1 MSLKKPRIH
10 RCGFTN
16 LDFRSKG
23 DFDSLKLYEPWKIP
37 KDFGSMGKSFYYPSF
52 SEAKK
57 IFSVS
62 KSLNKLKN
70 IIQGSPDPKAYPGAL
85 YYKKYNIKPNIIQE
99 FRNERVAELDESGI
113 GKEKYIGD
121 SMMISD
127 INKYR
132 IERKIKNKKRD
143 INENKG
149 QKQDYISRIEKAKA
163 IKNKE
168 ATQET
173 QLVKIEAK
181 ETLDNKID
189 LKKIQEIRLALRRRY
204 ANRTDFRKIFKEW
217 DLNAVGEITLYSAH
231 DMINRLSIPINYNET
246 RALIAS
252 SNTRGTES
260 LNLEEFM
267 HLIFSDNEALKVDL
281 NKIEFK
287 DEKLYSEGIES
298 ENMKNNLQ
306 KSIVEMNKNNEILT
320 IKQHLH
326 TRTSIINLAAI
337 NNNINTDKCSKQEFK
352 FLMQTLKFPEKYYR
366 DILMDTLFNTYL
378 NKDGETMN
386 MTKLCEDCLN
396 IKDENNFSEFKDRVF
411 EHFENKIETQL
422 KKEDDTV
429 VDLKEEKRKRLDLVI
444 DLGKQIEERKEIEK
458 KLQEFE
464 EKNSKEVLNPQPST
478 DFIKKVFKDNRIMYE
493 RLNQAEESFV
503 PKQNISLLDQYKTR
517 FNGNPPHKDTFYM
530 INQDPRGQSYIDEKE
545 RFNISSNNLADFIR
559 KDREKKKLKELA
571 KLNSIRK
578 FENMRADACNTM
590 EKIFEQ
596 KDISCQNKR
605 SQRKYNYELLNKIR
619 NEFIE

>member
-1 MSLKKPRIH
+1 MSLKKPRVH

-16 LDFRSKG
+16 LDFRTKG
-23 DFDSLKLYEPWKIP
+23 DYESLKLYEPWKIP
-37 KDFGSMGKSFYYPSF
+37 KEFGTMGKSFYYPSF
-52 SEAKK
+52 SEARK

-85 YYKKYNIKPNIIQE
+85 YYKKNNIKPNIVQE
-99 FRNERVAELDESGI
+99 FRTERVAELDESGI

-127 INKYR
+127 IRKYR
-132 IERKIKNKKRD
+132 LERKNKKRE
-143 INENKG
+143 NSENKAL
-149 QKQDYISRIEKAKA
+149 KQDYITRMEKEKN

-189 LKKIQEIRLALRRRY
+189 LNKIQEIRLALRRRY
-204 ANRTDFRKIFKEW
+204 ANRTDIRKIFKEW

-260 LNLEEFM
+260 LNLEEFI

-281 NKIEFK
+281 KKIEFK
-287 DEKLYSEGIES
+287 DEKLFSEGIES
-298 ENMKNNLQ
+298 ENIKNNLQ

-326 TRTSIINLAAI
+326 TRTSIIELAAK
-337 NNNINTDKCSKQEFK
+337 NNNIDLDKCSKEQFR

-378 NKDGETMN
+378 NPDKETMN
-386 MTKLCEDCLN
+386 MGQLCEECLN
-396 IKDENNFSEFKDRVF
+396 MKDENNFSEFKDRVF
-411 EHFENKIETQL
+411 DFFENKIENQLKEVDETVTDL
-422 KKEDDTV
+422 KKEKD
-429 VDLKEEKRKRLDLVI
+429 ERLNLI
-444 DLGKQIEERKEIEK
+444 RDLGKQIEE
-458 KLQEFE
+458 
-464 EKNSKEVLNPQPST
+464 KNEKEVLNPQPST
-478 DFIKKVFKDNRIMYE
+478 AFINKVYKDHRLMYE
-493 RLNQAEESFV
+493 KLNQAEEAFV
-503 PKQNISLLDQYKTR
+503 AKQNISLLEQYKTR
-517 FNGNPPHKDTFYM
+517 FNGNPPHKNTFYM
-530 INQDPRGQSYIDEKE
+530 INQDPRGSSYIDEKE
-545 RFNISSNNLADFIR
+545 RFNISSNNLTDFIR
-559 KDREKKKLKELA
+559 KDKEKKRLKELA

-578 FENMRADACNTM
+578 FENMREEACKTM

-596 KDISCQNKR
+596 KDIAYQNKR
-605 SQRKYNYELLNKIR
+605 TVRQFDYELLNRIR
-619 NEFIE
+619 NEFVE

>member
-10 RCGFTN
+10 QCGFTN
-16 LDFRSKG
+16 IDFRTKG
-23 DFDSLKLYEPWKIP
+23 DFESLKLYEPWKVL
-37 KDFGSMGKSFYYPSF
+37 KDFGTMGKSFYYPSY
-52 SEAKK
+52 SDAKK

-70 IIQGSPDPKAYPGAL
+70 IIQGSPDPKAYPGCL
-85 YYKKYNIKPNIIQE
+85 YYKKNNIKPNIIQE
-99 FRNERVAELDESGI
+99 FRTERVAELDESGI

-127 INKYR
+127 IKKYR
-132 IERKIKNKKRD
+132 LERKNKKSN
-143 INENKG
+143 INEKKER
-149 QKQDYISRIEKAKA
+149 KQEYISRMEKAKSL
-163 IKNKE
+163 KNKE
-168 ATQET
+168 AIQET

-260 LNLEEFM
+260 LNLEEFI

-281 NKIEFK
+281 NKLEFK
-287 DEKLYSEGIES
+287 DEKLYSEGIET
-298 ENMKNNLQ
+298 ENIKKNLQ
-306 KSIVEMNKNNEILT
+306 KSILEMNKNNEILT
-320 IKQHLH
+320 IKQQLH

-337 NNNINTDKCSKQEFK
+337 NNNINTDKCSKDQFK

-366 DILMDTLFNTYL
+366 DILMDTLFNTFL

-386 MTKLCEDCLN
+386 MTKFCEDCLN
-396 IKDENNFSEFKDRVF
+396 IKEENNFTEFKDRF
-411 EHFENKIETQL
+411 FDHFENKIENQI
-422 KKEDDTV
+422 KEVDETV
-429 VDLKEEKRKRLDLVI
+429 VDLKNEKDARLNLVD

-458 KLQEFE
+458 KIKEID
-464 EKNSKEVLNPQPST
+464 EKNEKEVLNPQPST
-478 DFIKKVFKDNRIMYE
+478 AFIKKIYKDHRLMYE
-493 RLNQAEESFV
+493 RLNKAEEAFM
-503 PKQNISLLDQYKTR
+503 PKQNIALLDQYKTR

-530 INQDPRGQSYIDEKE
+530 INQDPRGSSYIDEKE
-545 RFNISSNNLADFIR
+545 RFNISTNFTDFIL
-559 KDREKKKLKELA
+559 KDKEKKKLKELA

-578 FENMRADACNTM
+578 FETMREEACKTM

-596 KDISCQNKR
+596 KDIACQNKR
-605 SQRKYNYELLNKIR
+605 TIRQYDYELLNRIR
-619 NEFIE
+619 NEFVE

>member
-16 LDFRSKG
+16 IDFRSKG
-23 DFDSLKLYEPWKIP
+23 DFESLKLYEPWKIP
-37 KDFGSMGKSFYYPSF
+37 KDFGSMGKSFYYPSY

-85 YYKKYNIKPNIIQE
+85 YYKKNNIKPKIVQE
-99 FRNERVAELDESGI
+99 FRVERVAELDESGI

-121 SMMISD
+121 SMMIAD

-132 IERKIKNKKRD
+132 IERKNKNKKKD
-143 INENKG
+143 FHDNSG
-149 QKQDYISRIEKAKA
+149 MKQDYISRMEKAKA

-168 ATQET
+168 ATHET

-204 ANRTDFRKIFKEW
+204 ASRTDFRKIFKEW

-287 DEKLYSEGIES
+287 DEKLFSEGIES
-298 ENMKNNLQ
+298 ENVKNNLQ
-306 KSIVEMNKNNEILT
+306 KSIIEMNKNNEILT
-320 IKQHLH
+320 IKQFLH
-326 TRTSIINLAAI
+326 TRTSIINLAAK
-337 NNNINTDKCSKQEFK
+337 NNNINTDNCSKEQFK
-352 FLMQTLKFPEKYYR
+352 TLMQTLKFPEKYYR

-378 NKDGETMN
+378 NPDKETMN
-386 MTKLCEDCLN
+386 MGQLCEECLN
-396 IKDENNFSEFKDRVF
+396 MKDENNFSEFKDRVF
-411 EHFENKIETQL
+411 DHFENKIENQIKEVDETVEDL
-422 KKEDDTV
+422 KNEKED
-429 VDLKEEKRKRLDLVI
+429 RLNLVK

-458 KLQEFE
+458 KLREIE
-464 EKNSKEVLNPQPST
+464 EKNEKEVLNPQPST
-478 DFIKKVFKDNRIMYE
+478 AFIKKVYKDHRLMYE
-493 RLNQAEESFV
+493 RLNQAEDAFV
-503 PKQNISLLDQYKTR
+503 AKQNISLLDQYKTR

-530 INQDPRGQSYIDEKE
+530 INQDPRGSSYIDEKE
-545 RFNISSNNLADFIR
+545 RFNISSNNLSDFIR
-559 KDREKKKLKELA
+559 KDKEKKRLKELA

-578 FENMRADACNTM
+578 YENMRQEACKTM

-596 KDISCQNKR
+596 KDIACQNKR
-605 SQRKYNYELLNKIR
+605 TVRMLDYELLNRIR
-619 NEFIE
+619 NEFVE

>member
-10 RCGFTN
+10 QCGFTN
-16 LDFRSKG
+16 IDFRTKG
-23 DFDSLKLYEPWKIP
+23 DFESLKLYEPWKVL
-37 KDFGSMGKSFYYPSF
+37 KDFGTMGKSFYYPSY
-52 SEAKK
+52 SDAKK

-70 IIQGSPDPKAYPGAL
+70 IIQGSPDPKAYPGCL
-85 YYKKYNIKPNIIQE
+85 YYKKNNIKPNIIQE
-99 FRNERVAELDESGI
+99 FRTERVAELDESGI

-127 INKYR
+127 IKKYR
-132 IERKIKNKKRD
+132 LERKNKKSN
-143 INENKG
+143 INEKKER
-149 QKQDYISRIEKAKA
+149 KQEYISRMEKAKSL
-163 IKNKE
+163 KNKE
-168 ATQET
+168 AIQET

-260 LNLEEFM
+260 LNLEEFI

-281 NKIEFK
+281 NKLEFK
-287 DEKLYSEGIES
+287 DEKLYSEGIET
-298 ENMKNNLQ
+298 ENIKKNLQ
-306 KSIVEMNKNNEILT
+306 KSILEMNKNNEILT
-320 IKQHLH
+320 IKQQLH

-337 NNNINTDKCSKQEFK
+337 NNNINTDKCSKDQFK

-396 IKDENNFSEFKDRVF
+396 IKEENNFTEFKDRF
-411 EHFENKIETQL
+411 FDHFENKIENQI
-422 KKEDDTV
+422 KEVDETV
-429 VDLKEEKRKRLDLVI
+429 EDLKNEKDARLNLVD

-458 KLQEFE
+458 KLKEID
-464 EKNSKEVLNPQPST
+464 EKNEKEVLNPQPST
-478 DFIKKVFKDNRIMYE
+478 AFIKKIYKDHRLMYE
-493 RLNQAEESFV
+493 RLNKAEEAFM
-503 PKQNISLLDQYKTR
+503 PKQNIALLDQYKTR

-530 INQDPRGQSYIDEKE
+530 INQDPRGSSYIDEKE
-545 RFNISSNNLADFIR
+545 RFNISTNFTDFIL
-559 KDREKKKLKELA
+559 KDKEKKKLKELA

-578 FENMRADACNTM
+578 FETMREEACKTM

-596 KDISCQNKR
+596 KDIACQNKR
-605 SQRKYNYELLNKIR
+605 TIRQYDYELLNRIR
-619 NEFIE
+619 NEFVE

>member
-10 RCGFTN
+10 QCGFTN
-16 LDFRSKG
+16 IDFRTKG
-23 DFDSLKLYEPWKIP
+23 DFESLKLYEPWKVL
-37 KDFGSMGKSFYYPSF
+37 KDFGTMGKSFYYPSY
-52 SEAKK
+52 SDAQK

-70 IIQGSPDPKAYPGAL
+70 IIQGSPDPKAYPGCL
-85 YYKKYNIKPNIIQE
+85 YYKKNNIKPNIIQE
-99 FRNERVAELDESGI
+99 FRTERVAELDESDI

-127 INKYR
+127 IKKYR
-132 IERKIKNKKRD
+132 LERKNKKAN
-143 INENKG
+143 INEKKER
-149 QKQDYISRIEKAKA
+149 KQEYISRMEKAKSL
-163 IKNKE
+163 KNKE
-168 ATQET
+168 AIQET

-260 LNLEEFM
+260 LNLEEFI

-281 NKIEFK
+281 NKLEFK
-287 DEKLYSEGIES
+287 DEKLYSEGIET

-306 KSIVEMNKNNEILT
+306 KSILEMNKNNEILT
-320 IKQHLH
+320 IKQQLH

-337 NNNINTDKCSKQEFK
+337 NNNINTDKCSKDQFK

-386 MTKLCEDCLN
+386 MTKFCEDCLN
-396 IKDENNFSEFKDRVF
+396 IKEENNFTEFKDRF
-411 EHFENKIETQL
+411 FDHFENKIENQI
-422 KKEDDTV
+422 KEVDETV
-429 VDLKEEKRKRLDLVI
+429 VDLKNEKDARLNLVD

-458 KLQEFE
+458 KLKEID
-464 EKNSKEVLNPQPST
+464 EKNEKEVLNPQPST
-478 DFIKKVFKDNRIMYE
+478 AFIKKVYKDHRLMYE
-493 RLNQAEESFV
+493 RLNKAEEAFM
-503 PKQNISLLDQYKTR
+503 PKQNIALLDQYKTR

-530 INQDPRGQSYIDEKE
+530 INQDPRGSSYIDEKE
-545 RFNISSNNLADFIR
+545 RFNISTNFTDFIL
-559 KDREKKKLKELA
+559 KDKEKKKKLKELA

-578 FENMRADACNTM
+578 FETMREEACKTM

-596 KDISCQNKR
+596 KDIACKNKR
-605 SQRKYNYELLNKIR
+605 TIRQYDYELLNRIR
-619 NEFIE
+619 NEFVE

>member
-10 RCGFTN
+10 QCGFTN
-16 LDFRSKG
+16 IDFRTKG
-23 DFDSLKLYEPWKIP
+23 DFESLKLYEPWKVL
-37 KDFGSMGKSFYYPSF
+37 KDFGTMGKSFYYPSY
-52 SEAKK
+52 SDAKK

-70 IIQGSPDPKAYPGAL
+70 IIQGSPDPKAYPGCL
-85 YYKKYNIKPNIIQE
+85 YYKKNNIKPNIIQE
-99 FRNERVAELDESGI
+99 FRTERVAELDESGI

-127 INKYR
+127 IKKYR
-132 IERKIKNKKRD
+132 LERKNKKTN
-143 INENKG
+143 INEKKER
-149 QKQDYISRIEKAKA
+149 KQEYISRMEKAKSL
-163 IKNKE
+163 KNKE
-168 ATQET
+168 AIQET

-260 LNLEEFM
+260 LNLEEFI

-281 NKIEFK
+281 NKLEFK
-287 DEKLYSEGIES
+287 DEKLYSEGIET
-298 ENMKNNLQ
+298 ENIKNNLQ
-306 KSIVEMNKNNEILT
+306 KSILEMNKNNEILT
-320 IKQHLH
+320 IKQQLH

-337 NNNINTDKCSKQEFK
+337 NNNINTDKCSKDQFK

-386 MTKLCEDCLN
+386 MTKFCEDCLN
-396 IKDENNFSEFKDRVF
+396 IKEENNFTEFKDRF
-411 EHFENKIETQL
+411 FDHFENKIENQI
-422 KKEDDTV
+422 KEVDETV
-429 VDLKEEKRKRLDLVI
+429 VDLKNEKDARLNLVD

-458 KLQEFE
+458 KLKEID
-464 EKNSKEVLNPQPST
+464 EKNEKEVLNPQPST
-478 DFIKKVFKDNRIMYE
+478 AFIKKVYKDHRLMYE
-493 RLNQAEESFV
+493 RLNKAEEAFM
-503 PKQNISLLDQYKTR
+503 PKQNIALLDQYKTR

-530 INQDPRGQSYIDEKE
+530 INQDPRGSSYIDEKE
-545 RFNISSNNLADFIR
+545 RFNISTNFTDFIL
-559 KDREKKKLKELA
+559 KDKEKKKLKELA

-578 FENMRADACNTM
+578 FETMREEACKTM

-596 KDISCQNKR
+596 KDIACQNKR
-605 SQRKYNYELLNKIR
+605 TIRQYDYELLNRIR
-619 NEFIE
+619 NEFVE

>member
-1 MSLKKPRIH
+1 MSLKKQRIH

-16 LDFRSKG
+16 LDFRTKG
-23 DFDSLKLYEPWKIP
+23 DFESLKLYEPWKIP
-37 KDFGSMGKSFYYPSF
+37 KEFGTMGKSFYYLSF
-52 SEAKK
+52 SEARK

-70 IIQGSPDPKAYPGAL
+70 IIQGSPDPKAYIGAL
-85 YYKKYNIKPNIIQE
+85 YYKKNNIKPNIVQE
-99 FRNERVAELDESGI
+99 FRTERVAELDESGI

-121 SMMISD
+121 SMMIAD

-132 IERKIKNKKRD
+132 LERKNKKRD
-143 INENKG
+143 VHDNKG
-149 QKQDYISRIEKAKA
+149 LKQDYISRMEKAKTL
-163 IKNKE
+163 KNKE

-173 QLVKIEAK
+173 QLVKIEAQ

-204 ANRTDFRKIFKEW
+204 ANRTDIRKIFKEW

-252 SNTRGTES
+252 SNTRGTET

-281 NKIEFK
+281 KKIEFK
-287 DEKLYSEGIES
+287 DEKLFSEGIES

-306 KSIVEMNKNNEILT
+306 KSIVEMNKNNEIVT

-326 TRTSIINLAAI
+326 SRTSIIDLAAK
-337 NNNINTDKCSKQEFK
+337 NNKIDTEKCSKEQFK

-386 MTKLCEDCLN
+386 MMKLCEDCIN
-396 IKDENNFSEFKDRVF
+396 IKDENNFSEFKDKVF
-411 EHFENKIETQL
+411 NCFQNKIEIQL
-422 KKEDDTV
+422 KEVDDSV
-429 VDLKEEKRKRLDLVI
+429 IGLKTEKDARLNLVK
-444 DLGKQIEERKEIEK
+444 DLGKQIEEKKEIEK
-458 KLQEFE
+458 ELREFD
-464 EKNSKEVLNPQPST
+464 EKNEKEVLNPQPST
-478 DFIKKVFKDNRIMYE
+478 AFIKKIYKDHRLMYE
-493 RLNQAEESFV
+493 RLNQAEEAFIA
-503 PKQNISLLDQYKTR
+503 KQNISLLDQYKTR
-517 FNGNPPHKDTFYM
+517 FNGNPAHKDTFYM
-530 INQDPRGQSYIDEKE
+530 INQDPKGSSYITEKE
-545 RFNISSNNLADFIR
+545 RFNISSNNLTDFV
-559 KDREKKKLKELA
+559 KNDKEKKRLKELA

-578 FENMRADACNTM
+578 YEKMRMEACKTM

-605 SQRKYNYELLNKIR
+605 SERKFEYELLNKKR
-619 NEFIE
+619 NEFVE

>member
-10 RCGFTN
+10 QCGFTN
-16 LDFRSKG
+16 IDFRTKG
-23 DFDSLKLYEPWKIP
+23 DFESLKLYEPWKVL
-37 KDFGSMGKSFYYPSF
+37 KDFGTMGKSFYYPSY
-52 SEAKK
+52 SDAKK

-70 IIQGSPDPKAYPGAL
+70 IIQGSPDPKAYPGCL
-85 YYKKYNIKPNIIQE
+85 YYKKNNIKPNIIQE
-99 FRNERVAELDESGI
+99 FRTERVAELDESGI

-127 INKYR
+127 IKKYR
-132 IERKIKNKKRD
+132 LERKNKKSN
-143 INENKG
+143 INEKKER
-149 QKQDYISRIEKAKA
+149 KQEYISRMEKAKSL
-163 IKNKE
+163 KNKE
-168 ATQET
+168 AIQET

-260 LNLEEFM
+260 LNLEEFI

-281 NKIEFK
+281 NKLEFK
-287 DEKLYSEGIES
+287 DEKLYSEGIET
-298 ENMKNNLQ
+298 ENIKKNLQ
-306 KSIVEMNKNNEILT
+306 KSILEMNKNNEILT
-320 IKQHLH
+320 IKQQLH

-337 NNNINTDKCSKQEFK
+337 NNNINTDKCSKDQFK

-386 MTKLCEDCLN
+386 MTKFCEDCLN
-396 IKDENNFSEFKDRVF
+396 IKEENNFTEFKDRF
-411 EHFENKIETQL
+411 FDHFENKIENQI
-422 KKEDDTV
+422 KEVDETV
-429 VDLKEEKRKRLDLVI
+429 VDLKNEKDARLNLVD

-458 KLQEFE
+458 KLKEID
-464 EKNSKEVLNPQPST
+464 EKNEKEVLNPQPST
-478 DFIKKVFKDNRIMYE
+478 AFIKKVYKDHRLMYE
-493 RLNQAEESFV
+493 RLNKAEEAFM
-503 PKQNISLLDQYKTR
+503 PKQNIALLDQYKTR

-530 INQDPRGQSYIDEKE
+530 INQDPRGSSYIDEKE
-545 RFNISSNNLADFIR
+545 RFNISTNFTDFIL
-559 KDREKKKLKELA
+559 KDKEKKKLKELA

-578 FENMRADACNTM
+578 FETMREEACKTM

-596 KDISCQNKR
+596 KDIACQNKR
-605 SQRKYNYELLNKIR
+605 TIRQYDYELLNRIR
-619 NEFIE
+619 NEFVE

>member
-1 MSLKKPRIH
+1 MSLKKPRVH

-16 LDFRSKG
+16 LDFRTKG
-23 DFDSLKLYEPWKIP
+23 DYESLKLYEPWKIP
-37 KDFGSMGKSFYYPSF
+37 KEFGTMGKSFYYPSF
-52 SEAKK
+52 SEARK

-85 YYKKYNIKPNIIQE
+85 YYKKNNIKPNIVQE
-99 FRNERVAELDESGI
+99 FRTERVAELDESGI

-127 INKYR
+127 IRKYR
-132 IERKIKNKKRD
+132 LERKNKKRE
-143 INENKG
+143 NSENKAL
-149 QKQDYISRIEKAKA
+149 KQDYITRMEKEKN

-168 ATQET
+168 APQET

-204 ANRTDFRKIFKEW
+204 ASRTDIRKIFKEW

-260 LNLEEFM
+260 LNLEEFI

-281 NKIEFK
+281 KKIEFK
-287 DEKLYSEGIES
+287 DEKLFSEGIES
-298 ENMKNNLQ
+298 ENIKNNLQ

-326 TRTSIINLAAI
+326 TRTSIIELAAK
-337 NNNINTDKCSKQEFK
+337 NNNIDLDKCSKEQFR

-378 NKDGETMN
+378 NPDNETMN
-386 MTKLCEDCLN
+386 MGKLCEECLN

-411 EHFENKIETQL
+411 DFFENKIENQL
-422 KKEDDTV
+422 KEVDETV
-429 VDLKEEKRKRLDLVI
+429 TDLKNEKDARLNLI
-444 DLGKQIEERKEIEK
+444 KDLGKQIEEKKEIEK
-458 KLQEFE
+458 KLREIE
-464 EKNSKEVLNPQPST
+464 EKNEKEVLNPQPST
-478 DFIKKVFKDNRIMYE
+478 AFINKVYKDHRLMYE
-493 RLNQAEESFV
+493 KLNQAEEAFV
-503 PKQNISLLDQYKTR
+503 AKQNISLLEQYKTR
-517 FNGNPPHKDTFYM
+517 FNGNPPHKNTFYM
-530 INQDPRGQSYIDEKE
+530 INQDPRGSSYIDEKE
-545 RFNISSNNLADFIR
+545 RFNISSNNLTDFIR
-559 KDREKKKLKELA
+559 KDKEKKRLKELA
-571 KLNSIRK
+571 KLNTIRK
-578 FENMRADACNTM
+578 FENMREEACKTM

-596 KDISCQNKR
+596 KDIAYQNKR
-605 SQRKYNYELLNKIR
+605 TIRQFDYELLNRIR
-619 NEFIE
+619 NEFVE

>member
-10 RCGFTN
+10 QCGFTSI
-16 LDFRSKG
+16 DFRTKG
-23 DFDSLKLYEPWKIP
+23 DFESLKLYEPWKVL
-37 KDFGSMGKSFYYPSF
+37 KDFGTMGKSFYYPSY
-52 SEAKK
+52 SDAKK

-70 IIQGSPDPKAYPGAL
+70 IIQGSPDPKAYPGCL
-85 YYKKYNIKPNIIQE
+85 YYKKNNIKPNIIQE
-99 FRNERVAELDESGI
+99 FRTERVAELDESGI

-121 SMMISD
+121 SMMISEIKKD
-127 INKYR
+127 R
-132 IERKIKNKKRD
+132 LERKNKKAN
-143 INENKG
+143 INEKKER
-149 QKQDYISRIEKAKA
+149 KQEYISRMEKAKSL
-163 IKNKE
+163 KNKE
-168 ATQET
+168 AIQET

-260 LNLEEFM
+260 LNLEEFI

-281 NKIEFK
+281 NKLEFK
-287 DEKLYSEGIES
+287 DEKLYSEGIET

-306 KSIVEMNKNNEILT
+306 KSILEMNKNNEILT
-320 IKQHLH
+320 IKQQLH

-337 NNNINTDKCSKQEFK
+337 NNNINTDKCSKDQFK

-386 MTKLCEDCLN
+386 MTKFCEDCLN
-396 IKDENNFSEFKDRVF
+396 IKEENNFTEFKDRF
-411 EHFENKIETQL
+411 FDHFENKIENQI
-422 KKEDDTV
+422 KEVDETV
-429 VDLKEEKRKRLDLVI
+429 VDLKNEKDARLNLVD

-458 KLQEFE
+458 KLKEID
-464 EKNSKEVLNPQPST
+464 EKNEKEVLNPQPST
-478 DFIKKVFKDNRIMYE
+478 AFIKKVYKDHRLMYE
-493 RLNQAEESFV
+493 RLNKAEEAFM
-503 PKQNISLLDQYKTR
+503 PKQNIALLDQYKTR

-530 INQDPRGQSYIDEKE
+530 INQDPRGSSYIDEKE
-545 RFNISSNNLADFIR
+545 RFNISTNFTDFIL
-559 KDREKKKLKELA
+559 KDKEKKKLKELA

-578 FENMRADACNTM
+578 FETMREEACKTM

-596 KDISCQNKR
+596 KDIACQNKR
-605 SQRKYNYELLNKIR
+605 TIRQYDYEVLNRIR
-619 NEFIE
+619 NEFVE